1 MKKFLNLKEAA
12 VIAIILIICFLALFI
27 VNSGK
32 NGKYAVISSDG
43 NEILRLELD
52 KDRQNITV
60 ANAEN
65 IVFEVKDGTIFVTE
79 TDCHDKICLKT
90 GAVSKNGQSIVC
102 LPKKIT
108 VKIIG
113 EDSEAD
119 VTIG

>member
-52 KDRQNITV
+52 KDIQNITV

-65 IVFEVKDGTIFVTE
+65 IVFEVKDCAIFVTE

>member
-12 VIAIILIICFLALFI
+12 IIAIILIICFLALFI

-65 IVFEVKDGTIFVTE
+65 IVFEVKDGAIFVTE

>member
-1 MKKFLNLKEAA
+1 
-12 VIAIILIICFLALFI
+12 
-27 VNSGK
+27 
-32 NGKYAVISSDG
+32 
-43 NEILRLELD
+43 
-52 KDRQNITV
+52 
-60 ANAEN
+60 
-65 IVFEVKDGTIFVTE
+65 VKDGTIFVTE